1 MFCAELKNQTNKFS
15 ANLFN
20 IKTKSDA
27 AGLLAEW
34 CISINNECGLINEIT
49 KLEQVL
55 FNDRQE
61 FMV

>member
-20 IKTKSDA
+20 IKTKSEA

-49 KLEQVL
+49 
-55 FNDRQE
+55 
-61 FMV
+61 